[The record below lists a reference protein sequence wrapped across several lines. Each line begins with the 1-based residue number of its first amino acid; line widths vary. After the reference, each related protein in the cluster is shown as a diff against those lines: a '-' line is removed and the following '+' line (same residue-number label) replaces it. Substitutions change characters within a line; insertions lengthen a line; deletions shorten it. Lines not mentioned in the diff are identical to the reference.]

1 MVKALWKISILQ
13 QFLLFRWRRLS
24 SLLLAMRCI
33 RRLAHR
39 ESSSAILL
47 KITKTKMLCRVCSF
61 LGRVALIFSHQ
72 TAVKPGGI
80 A

>member
-33 RRLAHR
+33 QRLAHR
-39 ESSSAILL
+39 ESSSAIRL
-47 KITKTKMLCRVCSF
+47 KITKTKFPAGSAHFWAGSR
-61 LGRVALIFSHQ
+61 
-72 TAVKPGGI
+72 P
-80 A
+80 